1 MNLYFQAPARW
12 SSGLSMTGLYAN
24 YDANRND
31 DWASISPST
40 MWWVKGTP
48 SSAFSNPT
56 YLLDDK
62 NRITKEKPTPWL
74 AKAQGTST
82 LAEVPDVQFT
92 RRAVRPNGDS
102 VLETDWTAQD
112 EMEALK
118 EVDPLTAKMR
128 KRLFAKMAA
137 EGVIERSAG
146 EKKPTTGLAAAEL
159 DIMPYEGMRPDH
171 LRIEQQ
177 MLFRKEWKVLSP
189 KQRHFIMLGQVVSN
203 TAAPMSR
210 MCQECVKGT
219 QECVDKKIIESGDSA
234 VGIAYKDEA
243 MKTTCA
249 KACLPWLDAKLT
261 KAVCKCKIDCALD
274 VAPATCT
281 LNAVENYL
289 SARTSWLIPAKGS
302 LDKRCVG
309 IKSADQIHWKGN
321 AENTPARMWAQD
333 KAPNFA
339 FTFWWRPIPEESYA
353 DPGIKSL
360 IYKGPIA
367 DASNPVVPDVK
378 PLHIQVD
385 ATNKDTPE
393 LLVTVAGVQGRVPF
407 AKCPTLKEAKFTF
420 IGVTKRDKSISVWC
434 GGDNKATCEAIMGKT
449 VKTDEVPCAKKVHTF
464 DLDANAVYETSTEQA
479 IYVVQPAAGAAEVPK
494 GFMGKF
500 AYTAAADWDPTDAVK
515 LWDDYIPSLA
525 SAR

>member
-1 MNLYFQAPARW
+1 
-12 SSGLSMTGLYAN
+12 MTGLYAN
-24 YDANRND
+24 FDANRGD
-31 DWASISPST
+31 DWASISPAT
-40 MWWVKGTP
+40 MWWVAGTP
-48 SSAFSNPT
+48 NSAFSNPT
-56 YLLDDK
+56 YLLDQH
-62 NRITKEKPTPWL
+62 NRVTRENPTPWL
-74 AKAQGTST
+74 KAHGTST
-82 LAEVPDVQFT
+82 LTELPDT
-92 RRAVRPNGDS
+92 IRYRRRAVKANGDS
-102 VLETDWTAQD
+102 VLETAWTAQD

-118 EVDPLTAKMR
+118 EVDPVTAKMR

-137 EGVIERSAG
+137 EGVIERTAG

-159 DIMPYEGMRPDH
+159 DIMPYPGMRPDH

-189 KQRHFIMLGQVVSN
+189 KQRHFIMLGKVVSN
-203 TAAPMSR
+203 TADPMSR
-210 MCQECVKGT
+210 MCQECIKDT
-219 QECVDKKIIESGDSA
+219 EECVEKKIVATGNDAI
-234 VGIAYKDEA
+234 GIAYKDAA
-243 MKTTCA
+243 MQTTCS
-249 KACLPWLDAKLT
+249 KACLPWLDATST

-281 LNAVENYL
+281 FNAVDNYL

-309 IKSADQIHWKGN
+309 IKQADQIHWKGT
-321 AENTPARMWAQD
+321 AEGTPARMWAQE

-339 FTFWWRPIPEESYA
+339 MTFWWRPVPAESYK
-353 DPGIKSL
+353 DPAIKSL
-360 IYKGPIA
+360 LYKGPIA
-367 DASNPVVPDVK
+367 DANNPVVPDVK

-407 AKCPTLKEAKFTF
+407 ANCPTLADAKFTF

-434 GGDNKATCEAIMGKT
+434 GGDNKATCEKIMGKT
-449 VKTDEVPCAKKVHTF
+449 VKTDEVPCVKKVHSF
-464 DLDANAVYETSTEQA
+464 ELDANAKYETSTEQA
-479 IYVVQPAAGAAEVPK
+479 IYVVQPAAKPNEVPQ

-515 LWDDYIPSLA
+515 LWDDYIPTLA
-525 SAR
+525 SARYVVTRF